1 MRPLSSLVAHEDV
14 CDGDLEAEVA
24 VPAAVELDVAEALV
38 EVEEAQHPLGRHH
51 VLLVHHHHEVAAA
64 DVGEVVLPPLLVLFV
79 MWLIRGVKFL
89 AVLLIYSFLLIVMLQ
104 FMDDISK
111 IVLHLLQLRKKQT
124 SHSCAFSVFW
134 ILPSLSLFGRQI

>member
-1 MRPLSSLVAHEDV
+1 MCVLVWDQVHWLGQKQNTQNLYLQADDKRCRFSLFPIESRPLSLPSLVAHEDV

-64 DVGEVVLPPLLVLFV
+64 DVGEVVLPPLLVL
-79 MWLIRGVKFL
+79 
-89 AVLLIYSFLLIVMLQ
+89 LL
-104 FMDDISK
+104 
-111 IVLHLLQLRKKQT
+111 
-124 SHSCAFSVFW
+124 C
-134 ILPSLSLFGRQI
+134 G

>member
-1 MRPLSSLVAHEDV
+1 MDFLYGWSLSALVTFRVSPFPIELRPLSSLVAHEDV

-24 VPAAVELDVAEALV
+24 VPAAVELDVADSLV

-79 MWLIRGVKFL
+79 MWLIRGVKCL
-89 AVLLIYSFLLIVMLQ
+89 AVL
-104 FMDDISK
+104 
-111 IVLHLLQLRKKQT
+111 
-124 SHSCAFSVFW
+124 
-134 ILPSLSLFGRQI
+134 